1 MIHWADPLRASMRL
15 RWARLWIPRFS
26 HLGPAIVV
34 SLVVHAGLLSL
45 NFGLPS
51 LPKIIKDKALEVIL
65 VNSRSAKKPTK
76 PQAQAQVN
84 LDGGGNVD
92 ENRRATAPLPPS
104 AQSIPG
110 KDIEEARQRVQQME
124 ARQRELATKAK
135 VAPRNSQP
143 ETPELEQKT
152 PVLIPTGMDL
162 ADSAR
167 AMARLEG
174 EIGRNLDEY
183 NKRPRKKNIGTRT
196 EEYRFARYLE
206 DWRAKVERVGTL
218 NYPDA
223 ARGKLSGS
231 LILTVS
237 INFDGMIRSVEV
249 NRSSGFPLL
258 DDAAIRIV
266 RMAAPYAAFPPDI
279 RRDIDVL
286 EVTRTW
292 SFTSSNELK
301 AN

>member
-1 MIHWADPLRASMRL
+1 MRFYQSAPLQAFLTPRL
-15 RWARLWIPRFS
+15 A
-26 HLGPAIVV
+26 PAILV
-34 SLVVHAGLLSL
+34 SIVVHVIFLAV

-51 LPKIIKDKALEVIL
+51 LPKVIKDKALEVIL
-65 VNSRSAKKPTK
+65 VNSRSAKKPSK
-76 PQAQAQVN
+76 PQAQAQAN

-92 ENRRATAPLPPS
+92 DSRRATTPLPPS
-104 AQSIPG
+104 AQRAPG
-110 KDIEEARQRVQQME
+110 KDIEEARQRVQQLE
-124 ARQRELATKAK
+124 ARQQELATKAQ
-135 VAPRNSQP
+135 VAPRSSHP
-143 ETPELEQKT
+143 KSPELEQRT
-152 PVLIPTGMDL
+152 PVLTPTGMDL

-174 EIGRNLDEY
+174 EIGRTLDEY

-223 ARGKLSGS
+223 ARGKLSGT
-231 LILTVS
+231 LILTVA
-237 INFDGMIRSVEV
+237 INYDGTIRSVEI

-258 DDAAIRIV
+258 DEAATKIV
-266 RMAAPYAAFPPDI
+266 RMAGPYAAFPPDI
-279 RRDIDVL
+279 RRDIDIL

-292 SFTSSNELK
+292 SFTSSNELR

>member
-1 MIHWADPLRASMRL
+1 MFFHQAAPLQAFLTPRL
-15 RWARLWIPRFS
+15 A
-26 HLGPAIVV
+26 PAIVL
-34 SLVVHAGLLSL
+34 SLVIHGVLLLL

-51 LPKIIKDKALEVIL
+51 LPKVIKDKALEVIL
-65 VNSRSAKKPTK
+65 VNSRSHKKPSK
-76 PQAQAQVN
+76 PQAQAQAN

-92 ENRRATAPLPPS
+92 ENRRATTPLPPS
-104 AQSIPG
+104 PQVVPG
-110 KDIEEARQRVQQME
+110 KDIEEARQRVQQLE
-124 ARQRELATKAK
+124 ARQRELAMKAK
-135 VAPRNSQP
+135 VAPRSTHPN
-143 ETPELEQKT
+143 TPEQEQKT

-174 EIGRNLDEY
+174 EIGRSLDEY

-231 LILTVS
+231 LIMTLA
-237 INFDGMIRSVEV
+237 INYDGTIRNIEI
-249 NRSSGFPLL
+249 NRSSGFPVL
-258 DDAAIRIV
+258 DDAAMRIV

-292 SFTSSNELK
+292 SFTSSNEVR

>member
-1 MIHWADPLRASMRL
+1 MFFHQSAPLQAFLTPRL
-15 RWARLWIPRFS
+15 APAVLFS
-26 HLGPAIVV
+26 IGVHVV
-34 SLVVHAGLLSL
+34 FLAL

-51 LPKIIKDKALEVIL
+51 LPKVVKDKALEVIL
-65 VNSRSAKKPTK
+65 VNSHSAKKPNK
-76 PQAQAQVN
+76 PQAQAQAN

-92 ENRRATAPLPPS
+92 ENRRATTPLPAS
-104 AQSIPG
+104 QQKISG
-110 KDIEEARQRVQQME
+110 SDIEEARQRIQQLE

-135 VAPRNSQP
+135 LAPRSIQP
-143 ETPELEQKT
+143 ESPDIAQRT
-152 PVLIPTGMDL
+152 PVLTPTGSDL

-174 EIGRNLDEY
+174 EIGRSLDEY
-183 NKRPRKKNIGTRT
+183 NKRPRKKNIGTQT

-223 ARGKLSGS
+223 ARGKLSGK
-231 LILTVS
+231 LILTVA
-237 INFDGMIRSVEV
+237 INFDGSIRNIEV
-249 NRSSGFPLL
+249 NRSSGFPVL

-292 SFTSSNELK
+292 SFTSSNEVR